1 MKVRNWCTFAATRSS
16 GGAAAGKNT
25 IETVWPANGGGL
37 SFSNAWAIPPG
48 ADNVDTVY
56 AWINETLKPEVNAA
70 MAKFLVGGVVVEG
83 AEGLLDP
90 VTAALYPYDKLDE
103 FFALAPLQ
111 QDPPL
116 ESDQYVTRQRVLAA
130 WQEVK
135 SAG

>member
-1 MKVRNWCTFAATRSS
+1 MAC
-16 GGAAAGKNT
+16 AAGR
-25 IETVWPANGGGL
+25 ISQCPDCVR
-37 SFSNAWAIPPG
+37 
-48 ADNVDTVY
+48 
-56 AWINETLKPEVNAA
+56 
-70 MAKFLVGGVVVEG
+70 VGGF
-83 AEGLLDP
+83 AERVALPARNVHALPRGLDP
-90 VTAALYPYDKLDE
+90 VTAALYPYDRLDE